1 MHKEKAPE
9 FIRGQVIQAA
19 EIVAE
24 ASEANKQFATLRA
37 RQAAKGEVLENFP
50 EVHAAL
56 DGWRVDRCGKHFIL
70 HRWGRCIDCAD
81 LDAVRAALLRVGV
94 SL

>member
-9 FIRGQVIQAA
+9 DRGQVITEKNSA
-19 EIVAE
+19 IVAE
-24 ASEANKQFATLRA
+24 PSEANKEFATLRA
-37 RQAAKGEVLENFP
+37 
-50 EVHAAL
+50 HAAL